1 MFKRVDN
8 NIDLA
13 KNEDKTAKYWDEIN
27 AFHNSTETSNLT
39 RKNHKQQSNKK

>member
-13 KNEDKTAKYWDEIN
+13 SNEEKIAQYWEDID
-27 AFHNSTETSNLT
+27 AFQNS
-39 RKNHKQQSNKK
+39 

>member
-27 AFHNSTETSNLT
+27 DVFFPDFLAS
-39 RKNHKQQSNKK
+39 